1 MSQVFCNLDDA
12 HVDGLLSIS
21 TADTL
26 AVSNVISASNRYP
39 EWVRGGKRDKDG
51 DIGYCQ
57 RQSYSKTV
65 ECDLCGKRRKGDSIV
80 DDNGRAVKLR

>member
-1 MSQVFCNLDDA
+1 MPPRWLRTGCPSHRLCICCDTNNRVQSEMSQVFCNRDDA

-39 EWVRGGKRDKDG
+39 EWVG
-51 DIGYCQ
+51 
-57 RQSYSKTV
+57 
-65 ECDLCGKRRKGDSIV
+65 EL
-80 DDNGRAVKLR
+80 

>member
-39 EWVRGGKRDKDG
+39 EWDG